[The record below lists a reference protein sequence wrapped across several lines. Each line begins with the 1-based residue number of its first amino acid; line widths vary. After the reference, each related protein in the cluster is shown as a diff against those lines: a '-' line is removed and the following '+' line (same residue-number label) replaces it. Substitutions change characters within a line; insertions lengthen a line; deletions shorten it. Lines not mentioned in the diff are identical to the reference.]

1 MCLVAFIDR
10 SEEKEE
16 EDVICNLVTFSGFE
30 ECKEIHTL

>member
-16 EDVICNLVTFSGFE
+16 DVISELVTSSGFE

>member
-10 SEEKEE
+10 SEEKED
-16 EDVICNLVTFSGFE
+16 DVIFNLVTFSGFE

>member
-1 MCLVAFIDR
+1 MRLVAFIDR

-16 EDVICNLVTFSGFE
+16 DVICNLVTSSEFE

>member
-10 SEEKEE
+10 SEEKE

-30 ECKEIHTL
+30 ECKEIHAL

>member
-16 EDVICNLVTFSGFE
+16 EDVISELVTSSGFE
-30 ECKEIHTL
+30 ECREIHTL